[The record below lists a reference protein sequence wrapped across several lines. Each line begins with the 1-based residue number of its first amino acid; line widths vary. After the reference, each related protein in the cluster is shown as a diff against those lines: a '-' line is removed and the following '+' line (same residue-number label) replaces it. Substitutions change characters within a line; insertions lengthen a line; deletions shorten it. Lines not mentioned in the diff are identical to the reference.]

1 MTNKIAMNIYTQVF
15 VWMYAFTHLDKFLGI
30 N

>member
-1 MTNKIAMNIYTQVF
+1 MMNKIAMNIYTQVF
-15 VWMYAFTHLDKFLGI
+15 VWMYVFTHLDKFLGI